1 MIFGR
6 LILNMICRGGFF
18 FRFFEILTFWAV
30 TGEAGGGGGV
40 KGQKLAK
47 NEKQP
52 LHVSGAIS
60 QEQYSI

>member
-1 MIFGR
+1 MIMIFGR
-6 LILNMICRGGFF
+6 LILNMICRGVFF

-30 TGEAGGGGGV
+30 TRGGGGV

>member
-6 LILNMICRGGFF
+6 IILIMICRGVFF

-30 TGEAGGGGGV
+30 TGEAGV